1 VRIHFIAIGGAGMS
15 VIAELLL
22 AQGYR
27 VSGSDRADSPV
38 LARLA
43 ARGAEV
49 HVGHDAAHVAHLG
62 PEDLVVVS
70 TAIAPDN
77 VELRAAKDR
86 GIPIRHRSEAL
97 ALAARGKDFVAVAGS
112 HGKTTTSAMLAVALR
127 TAGQDPSFA
136 IGGRV
141 VALDTGAH
149 LGTGTVFVA
158 EADESDKSFI
168 NYDPQVAIV
177 TNIEPDHLDHY
188 GTEAAYTAAFGD
200 FVDKLRP
207 GGLLIANADD
217 DGAAQ
222 LARTAAAAGKRVQTY
237 GTGTGAHV
245 RIEAP
250 QLAATQSGARL
261 VSEIG
266 AVELDL
272 AVPGEHNLA
281 NATAAWCA
289 GVELGVDPADMAA
302 ALGTF
307 TGTARR
313 FELRGSV
320 GGVRVID
327 DYAHN
332 PAKVAAAVR
341 TARGAAG
348 GGRVLALFQPHLYT
362 RTRDFAAEFAEAL
375 SGADS
380 VWLAPIF
387 PAREEPLP
395 GVTSALIGAHLPQAN
410 LARGLDEAARAVA
423 RAARPGDVVITIGA
437 GDVTTAAGSILAE
450 LEHLAEPGRQ

>member
-1 VRIHFIAIGGAGMS
+1 MRIHFIAIGGAGMS

-22 AQGYR
+22 AQGHQ
-27 VSGSDRADSPV
+27 VSGSDQAPSPV
-38 LARLA
+38 LDRLA
-43 ARGAEV
+43 ARGARV
-49 HVGHDAAHVAHLG
+49 HVGHDPAHVAHLG
-62 PEDLVVVS
+62 PGDLVVIS

-77 VELRAAKDR
+77 PELRAARDR
-86 GIPIRHRSEAL
+86 GAEVWHRSQAL

-127 TAGQDPSFA
+127 AAGQDPSFA

-149 LGTGTVFVA
+149 LGSGPVFVA
-158 EADESDKSFI
+158 EADESDGSFV

-177 TNIEPDHLDHY
+177 TNVEPDHLDHY
-188 GTEAAYTAAFGD
+188 RTEAAYAAAFERFIGRI
-200 FVDKLRP
+200 RP

-217 DGAAQ
+217 AGSAA
-222 LARTAAAAGKRVQTY
+222 LARSGSARDIRVRTY
-237 GTGTGAHV
+237 GTGADADV
-245 RIEAP
+245 RIEVR

-261 VSEIG
+261 SSALG

-289 GVELGVDPADMAA
+289 GVDLGVDPADMAA

-313 FELRGSV
+313 FESRGRV

-332 PAKVAAAVR
+332 PSKVAAAVG
-341 TARGAAG
+341 TARRAAA
-348 GGRVLALFQPHLYT
+348 GGRVLVIFQPHLFT
-362 RTRDFAAEFAEAL
+362 RTRDFAAEFARAL
-375 SGADS
+375 SAADE
-380 VWLAPIF
+380 VWVTPIY
-387 PAREEPLP
+387 PAREQPLP
-395 GVTSALIGAHLPQAN
+395 GVTSALIGDHLPGAHLATDPH
-410 LARGLDEAARAVA
+410 EAARAAA

-437 GDVTTAAGSILAE
+437 GDVTAAADTVVTE
-450 LEHLAEPGRQ
+450 LRRLAEPGR